1 MTESSS
7 QNRVKVA
14 LLTGGDSSERAVC
27 FATASSVANALD
39 ASRFEVTIFD
49 VSLPQTRAADPY
61 GGDRA
66 LGTRPRH
73 VIIGVDWNTLITQLY
88 TTGFDVVFPALHGG
102 RGEDGTL
109 QALLEIAGVPYV
121 GSGTHACAIAIDK
134 QVCKA
139 FMSGY
144 GIAVPHGRIFWNV
157 EQWQREGA
165 EWRDKPC
172 VVKPNAG
179 GSSVATAIF
188 NSAPSENEMQ
198 RALEL
203 TFADGSG
210 ALVEELVRGTEVTCA
225 VLGASEQA
233 RALPII
239 EIVPKSDSEFY
250 DYAAKYHS
258 GGSQHLIPPRLDAQ
272 VLAEIEKCALRAHRA
287 LGCRGVARSDY
298 IVRDDGTPVFL
309 EINTLP
315 GMTSTSLVPD
325 AARAAG
331 VEFPQLLEQ
340 LLQSA
345 LGKTK
350 N

>member
-1 MTESSS
+1 MTEATPK
-7 QNRVKVA
+7 RLKVA

-39 ASRFEVTIFD
+39 ASRFDVTIFD
-49 VSLPQTRAADPY
+49 VSLPQTRAFDPY

-73 VIIGVDWNTLITQLY
+73 VIVGVDWNTLITQLY

-144 GIAVPHGRIFWNV
+144 EIAVPHGRIFWNW

-179 GSSVATAIF
+179 GSSVATTIF
-188 NSAPSENEMQ
+188 SQAPTEDEMKN
-198 RALEL
+198 ALQAA
-203 TFADGSG
+203 FDDGSG
-210 ALVEELVRGTEVTCA
+210 ALVEELVTGTEVTCA
-225 VLGASEQA
+225 VLGAGENA

-239 EIVPKSDSEFY
+239 EIVPKSDSSFY

-258 GGSQHLIPPRLDAQ
+258 GGSQHLIPPRLDVQ

-298 IVRDDGTPVFL
+298 IVRDDGTSVFL

-331 VEFPQLLEQ
+331 VEFPQLLER
-340 LLQSA
+340 LLQAA
-345 LGKTK
+345 LEKK
-350 N
+350 QD

>member
-1 MTESSS
+1 MTDSMAK
-7 QNRVKVA
+7 NRLKVA

-39 ASRFEVTIFD
+39 SSRFDVTIFD
-49 VSLPQTRAADPY
+49 VSQPQTRAADPY

-73 VIIGVDWNTLITQLY
+73 VIVGVDWNTLVTQLY
-88 TTGFDVVFPALHGG
+88 MTGFDVVFPALHGG

-134 QVCKA
+134 QVCKS

-144 GIAVPHGRIFWNV
+144 GIAVPHGRIFWSW
-157 EQWQREGA
+157 EQWQREGD
-165 EWRDKPC
+165 EMRDRPC

-188 NSAPSENEMQ
+188 AQAPEEDAMKN
-198 RALEL
+198 ALQAA
-203 TFADGSG
+203 FDDGSG
-210 ALVEELVRGTEVTCA
+210 ALVEELIEGTEVTCA
-225 VLGASEQA
+225 VLGAGESA
-233 RALPII
+233 RALPSI
-239 EIVPKSDSEFY
+239 EIVPKDDSSFY
-250 DYAAKYHS
+250 DYAAKYQS
-258 GGSQHLIPPRLDAQ
+258 GGSQHLIPPRLDGQ
-272 VLAEIEKCALRAHRA
+272 VLAEIEKCALRAFRA
-287 LGCRGVARSDY
+287 LKCRGVARSDY
-298 IVRDDGTPVFL
+298 IVRADGTPVFL

-331 VEFPQLLEQ
+331 IEFSQLLEQ
-340 LLQSA
+340 LIQSA
-345 LGKTK
+345 LDK
-350 N
+350 NRG